1 MNLIAVVSLV
11 AALMCLGLGTTV
23 LALNRKPLLNRLFFL
38 TTVAGFIYAFSIVLM
53 WISPNY
59 DTAYI
64 WHKVG
69 TMWPIFAALV
79 FNFALVF
86 TQSKFIKNQLNY
98 LFLYLPAISL
108 WLISL
113 LTDAITAP
121 PVIRYWGYNDLPG
134 TSWLYPIS
142 MLWATVLPIAA
153 FVVCLLHYL
162 KAKDHIQKQSGLVV
176 TIGFAI
182 PIITYT
188 VTNVAAPALH
198 IDIPNI
204 GIFATLFCS
213 VFVGYAI
220 QKYELFEIDAG
231 LAAENI
237 ISTIPDSLILAN
249 MDGRIL
255 KVNQNLISRSG
266 YSEEEFIGHKLVDFC
281 NPPEAFLKIFE
292 DLKNHG
298 SIKDRE
304 LTVQLKTGERRLVLF
319 SGSVILSRSCRPLGL
334 TIVIHDI
341 SERKA
346 MEERLVKAERQAS
359 IGELAGQLGHD
370 LRNPLAGIKNG
381 LYLLKKKGGQLSD
394 EERSDILR
402 IIDDAVEDSDRIIT
416 SLIDYSSDLRLL
428 YESCSLKAL
437 VANALGKVDVP
448 SSIEIQNTVEE
459 FTLYVDSTRLEAV
472 LAGVIQNAI
481 QAIQDKGSI
490 QITSALRD
498 EVVELA
504 IVDSGDGIPL
514 DVLSKIFSPLVTTK
528 AKGMG
533 MSLAICKRV
542 VEAHDGKIGV
552 ESQIGVGT
560 TVKVTLPIKQTKP
573 LTTLFTYADSVK
585 PGLSQ
590 FPSPNP
596 EAEAG

>member
-11 AALMCLGLGTTV
+11 AALMCLGLGTAV

-38 TTVAGFIYAFSIVLM
+38 TTVTGFIYAFSIVMM

-86 TQSKFIKNQLNY
+86 TQSKFIKNKLNY
-98 LFLYLPAISL
+98 LFLYLPAVSLWIISL
-108 WLISL
+108 V
-113 LTDAITAP
+113 TDSITAP
-121 PVIRYWGYNDLPG
+121 PVMKSWGYNDLPG
-134 TSWLYPIS
+134 TSWLYPLS
-142 MLWATVLPIAA
+142 AFWATVLPISA
-153 FVVCLLHYL
+153 FAVCLIHYL
-162 KAKDHIQKQSGLVV
+162 RAKDYAQKQSGLLVM
-176 TIGFAI
+176 IGFAI
-182 PIITYT
+182 PIIAYT
-188 VTNVAAPALH
+188 IGNVVAPVLQ

-237 ISTIPDSLILAN
+237 ISTIPDSLILAS

-255 KVNQNLISRSG
+255 KVNQNLVSRSG
-266 YSEEEFIGHKLVDFC
+266 YSEEEFIGKALVDFC
-281 NPPEAFLKIFE
+281 KPPEAFLKIFE
-292 DLKNHG
+292 DLKNYG
-298 SIKDRE
+298 NIKDRE
-304 LTVQLKTGERRLVLF
+304 LIVQLKTGEQRLVLF

-346 MEERLVKAERQAS
+346 MEERLIKAERQAS

-381 LYLLKKKGGQLSD
+381 LYLLKKKGSQLSD
-394 EERSDILR
+394 EERAEILK
-402 IIDDAVEDSDRIIT
+402 IIDNAVEDSDRIVT
-416 SLIDYSSDLRLL
+416 SLIDYSSDFSLL
-428 YESCSLKAL
+428 YEPCSVNSLIT
-437 VANALGKVDVP
+437 NALSKVEIP
-448 SSIEIQNTVEE
+448 SRISIENTVEV
-459 FTLYVDSTRLEAV
+459 FTVYVDASRMEGV
-472 LAGVIQNAI
+472 LAGLIQNAT
-481 QAIQDKGSI
+481 QAIHDKGSI
-490 QITSALRD
+490 KITSSLRD
-498 EVVELA
+498 DVVELVIA
-504 IVDSGDGIPL
+504 DSGVGIPP

-542 VEAHDGKIGV
+542 VEAHGGWVNVASD
-552 ESQIGVGT
+552 VGLGT
-560 TVKVTLPIKQTKP
+560 KVTISLPLK
-573 LTTLFTYADSVK
+573 
-585 PGLSQ
+585 LSI
-590 FPSPNP
+590 
-596 EAEAG
+596 